1 MPAATSRTP
10 RTARVRIMPVVP
22 VGAATSTARQ
32 FLRPGPPSSSVGRRI
47 WPAPQQSSSTWNI
60 CTGLP
65 CDLSCLYVPEK
76 GELTVGPKEQIECRP
91 KTEGFHAWKPE
102 LMMSRALSTG
112 KVAHHWKRGLCSNRR
127 LGRKMRERVR
137 SSGASQRGGHMPGGR
152 TFDPPSSAHEVP
164 VARELRT
171 RVDRPRP
178 SGRNALLEEPGIVEG
193 DL

>member
-1 MPAATSRTP
+1 MPTEN
-10 RTARVRIMPVVP
+10 
-22 VGAATSTARQ
+22 
-32 FLRPGPPSSSVGRRI
+32 RRI
-47 WPAPQQSSSTWNI
+47 PRMEARIDDVESSI
-60 CTGLP
+60 DG
-65 CDLSCLYVPEK
+65 K
-76 GELTVGPKEQIECRP
+76 GCP
-91 KTEGFHAWKPE
+91 
-102 LMMSRALSTG
+102 
-112 KVAHHWKRGLCSNRR
+112 HWKRGLCSNRR

-171 RVDRPRP
+171 RVDRPGP